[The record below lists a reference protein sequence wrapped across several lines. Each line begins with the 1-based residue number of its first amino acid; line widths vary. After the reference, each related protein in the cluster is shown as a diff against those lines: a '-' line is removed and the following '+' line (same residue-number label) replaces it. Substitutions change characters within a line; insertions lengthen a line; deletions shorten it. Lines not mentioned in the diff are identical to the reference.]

1 MKVKAR
7 WGVLALGLGL
17 GLTQYHHH
25 SSRCGGTSIVHL
37 FEWRWTDIAEECENY
52 LAPNGIGAVQ
62 ISPPSESVVVTEPW
76 RPWWERYQPISYK
89 LCSRSGTEQELR
101 DMVCRCN
108 KVGVKIY
115 ADVVINHMCA
125 SSAGEGRRSTCGS
138 YFNASEKEFPSV
150 PYSASHFND
159 DKCTTASGNIE
170 NYQDIYQVRD
180 CRLVGLLDLAHHQEH
195 VRERVASYLNTLL
208 DMGVAGFRVDA
219 CKHMWPEDLKAI
231 YGRLH
236 NLNTKWFPEGS
247 RPFIYQE
254 VIDLGGEPITAREY
268 SGLGRVTEFKY
279 GAKLGSVIRQWNG
292 DKLADLK
299 SWGESGGLMPSE
311 RAVVFVDNH
320 DNQRGHGAG
329 GDSILTFWEPRMYK
343 MAVAFMLAH
352 PYGVTRLMSS
362 YRWERA
368 LVDGKVGGS
377 CQDQNDW
384 MGPPSFA
391 DGSTRPV
398 PINPD
403 GSCGGGWVC
412 EHRWPQIRDMVMF
425 RNEVDGEPLTNWWD
439 NGKDQIAFGR
449 GGRGFIAINN
459 DNCTLDAWLQ
469 TGMPAG
475 SYCDVISGR
484 RSAAGAGCTGRLI
497 TVGQDGRAHFSIK
510 ATEQDPIIA
519 IHAGSKL

>member
-1 MKVKAR
+1 MKAR
-7 WGVLALGLGL
+7 WCLLALGLGL
-17 GLTQYHHH
+17 GVSHYHCRT
-25 SSRCGGTSIVHL
+25 RCGGTSIVHL
-37 FEWRWTDIAEECENY
+37 FEWPWRDIAEECENY
-52 LAPNGIGAVQ
+52 LAPNGFAAVQ
-62 ISPPSESVVVTEPW
+62 ISPPSENVVVTQPW

-101 DMVCRCN
+101 DMISRCN

-115 ADVVINHMCA
+115 ADVVINHMCSA
-125 SSAGEGRRSTCGS
+125 SAGEGRRSTCGS
-138 YFNASEKEFPSV
+138 YFNAREEEFPSV

-170 NYQDIYQVRD
+170 NYQDIYQLTASAAQVRD
-180 CRLVGLLDLAHHQEH
+180 CRLVGLLDLAHRKEH
-195 VRERVASYLNTLL
+195 VRERVAGYMNTLV

-236 NLNTKWFPEGS
+236 NLNTEWFPEGS
-247 RPFIYQE
+247 KPFVYQE
-254 VIDLGGEPITAREY
+254 VIDLGGEPIKASEY
-268 SGLGRVTEFKY
+268 SRLGHVTEFKY
-279 GAKLGSVIRQWNG
+279 GAKLGSVIRRWNG

-299 SWGESGGLMPSE
+299 TWGESWGLMPSDQ
-311 RAVVFVDNH
+311 ALVFVDNH

-329 GDSILTFWEPRMYK
+329 GASILTFWEPRMYK

-362 YRWERA
+362 YRWDRS
-368 LVDGKVGGS
+368 LVEGRVGGS

-384 MGPPSFA
+384 MGPPSYP
-391 DGSTRPV
+391 DGSTKPV

-403 GSCGGGWVC
+403 GSCGEGWVC
-412 EHRWPQIRDMVMF
+412 EHRWHQIS
-425 RNEVDGEPLTNWWD
+425 
-439 NGKDQIAFGR
+439 
-449 GGRGFIAINN
+449 
-459 DNCTLDAWLQ
+459 TLDALLQ

-475 SYCDVISGR
+475 SYCDVISGQR
-484 RSAAGAGCTGRLI
+484 TAAGMGCTGKRI
-497 TVGQDGRAHFSIK
+497 TVGEDGRAHFTIK
-510 ATEQDPIIA
+510 ATEQDPFVA